1 MTQATGDTSVKSV
14 VTETLNSATAA
25 APATPASITQ
35 SVPDVVGQNIPIWHQ
50 TIDAGLNPA
59 GAFASAVG
67 LRAYLGKESVQDTLG
82 RWSGKAPADTPAPTP
97 EVAPDPPKPPAP
109 APEVAKAGGEFEE
122 GMADKWLQ
130 NGADTK
136 SMPKGPHE
144 VTAHIPE
151 DAVDAGAKPD
161 AGDAANKNAGK
172 TAAQKAATKE
182 IGDEAAKQT
191 AKNTAK
197 ILSEKVAESGLRAGV
212 KEGGKLAAKQAF
224 KLGASAALRVGA
236 LGLIGTP
243 VLAAAITVALWAL
256 DPEQRRFVNG
266 LISEIMGPG
275 VAPAVDA
282 KPWNTRNGQTE
293 DRTDFL
299 PLTSDG
305 NRDPSIIKMDKGMI
319 NANNSAFRYHPDDVW
334 PTSAPRITTTSDFSS
349 VTADATA
356 LARHIADLKA
366 AVTNAYQQHG
376 SEPSV
381 ARLWAKIKPQLEK
394 LEELQSTI
402 VPTVS
407 RGLMDGAVNAN
418 NFYQTFREVNLRNRM
433 EINNSTSG
441 LIPFTANNI
450 NQGNMSDLTGELKA
464 ALADMDRTSKSLG
477 GAADNF
483 VITAPAP
490 VADTSTVRTPDRP
503 VQPAVP
509 LTPAAPIT
517 PTGLV
522 PPAKDAKDLA
532 STLANMMPRQMPG
545 GMSPMGGGS
554 PMQGGLPQGLTN
566 PASALKPPETTKPS
580 GLSEDALKKALEDK
594 KNRSALFDPEKKKDP
609 NEKPVDGAPK
619 PADPKP
625 GPFAQPVGVINGPK
639 GPTDPASNF
648 TDVKGKRY
656 KFDTPKLANFV
667 HNLTAT
673 DSAGHKTIQQAAS
686 EAGFHLPK
694 PGDDIGKP
702 ISPAELKPGDV
713 VMGPNNQNAVFLE
726 DDHGKGMVL
735 TEQNEVKTLKD
746 FLPNGLTG
754 DHVGLFHLQD
764 DGSPAPAQQ
773 PPAGQTTAVSAS
785 VPPAAAQPAPV
796 ADAPAAPAQPA
807 APAAAPTASQPAA
820 PAGSPNTGDTNPGVQ
835 PGTSVNTAGMNPS
848 SVPSGN

>member
-1 MTQATGDTSVKSV
+1 MTTPTSTPPAGGGVAAV
-14 VTETLNSATAA
+14 LYSAAHPDAIIQT
-25 APATPASITQ
+25 
-35 SVPDVVGQNIPIWHQ
+35 VPDVPGQTTATWRQ
-50 TIDAGLNPA
+50 CVDAGINPVA
-59 GAFASAVG
+59 GFGAAIG
-67 LRAYLGKESVQDTLG
+67 LRAYLGKENVRTALTARQQELLAEPTKLIKAAQPAATASEDAAKTSARSL
-82 RWSGKAPADTPAPTP
+82 GKALA
-97 EVAPDPPKPPAP
+97 E
-109 APEVAKAGGEFEE
+109 KAAARSALAAEGGRL
-122 GMADKWLQ
+122 AARQ
-130 NGADTK
+130 
-136 SMPKGPHE
+136 
-144 VTAHIPE
+144 
-151 DAVDAGAKPD
+151 GAK
-161 AGDAANKNAGK
+161 
-172 TAAQKAATKE
+172 
-182 IGDEAAKQT
+182 
-191 AKNTAK
+191 
-197 ILSEKVAESGLRAGV
+197 
-212 KEGGKLAAKQAF
+212 LAV
-224 KLGASAALRVGA
+224 GAALRVGA
-236 LGLIGTP
+236 LGLVGVP
-243 VLAAAITVALWAL
+243 VLGAAITVALWAL

-319 NANNSAFRYHPDDVW
+319 RANNSAFRYHPDDVW
-334 PTSAPRITTTSDFSS
+334 PTSAPRIATTSDFSS

-394 LEELQSTI
+394 LEELGSTI

-418 NFYQTFREVNLRNRM
+418 TFYQKFREVNLRNRM
-433 EINNSTSG
+433 EINNTTSG
-441 LIPFTANNI
+441 LIPFRPNHI
-450 NQGNMSDLTGELKA
+450 NEANMSDLTGELKA
-464 ALADMDRTSKSLG
+464 ALADMDRTSKSLA

-483 VITAPAP
+483 VITAPTP
-490 VADTSTVRTPDRP
+490 PPTTTTSTTP
-503 VQPAVP
+503 VQHD
-509 LTPAAPIT
+509 APPVVT
-517 PTGLV
+517 PTPLNAPGLEQAREAQQ
-522 PPAKDAKDLA
+522 AKDALTDA
-532 STLANMMPRQMPG
+532 ITSAARGGIPQIPMPQMPG
-545 GMSPMGGGS
+545 MPQMPTGM
-554 PMQGGLPQGLTN
+554 PQGLTN
-566 PASALKPPETTKPS
+566 PASALKPPETTKPA

-609 NEKPVDGAPK
+609 NEKVDGAPK
-619 PADPKP
+619 PADPKT
-625 GPFAQPVGVINGPK
+625 GPFAQPVGVVSGPK

-648 TDVKGKRY
+648 TEVKGKRY

-667 HNLTAT
+667 HNLAAT

-754 DHVGLFHLQD
+754 DHVGMFHLQD
-764 DGSPAPAQQ
+764 DGTPAPAQQ

-785 VPPAAAQPAPV
+785 APTAADIPAAPV
-796 ADAPAAPAQPA
+796 PAAPA
-807 APAAAPTASQPAA
+807 
-820 PAGSPNTGDTNPGVQ
+820 PAGN
-835 PGTSVNTAGMNPS
+835 
-848 SVPSGN
+848 